1 MKPPSVLHL
10 DIDAF
15 FAAVEEALDPSLR
28 GKPLIVGGLAHERGV
43 VCTASYAARRFGV
56 HSGMA
61 LRTAAKK
68 CPQAIFRRGR
78 FHLYS
83 RISGRFFACLRRFS
97 PRVEEV
103 SVDEA
108 YVDVGGSRYLCRS
121 VYELAARVK
130 AAAERETGLKISAG
144 LGCTRMGAKLAC
156 EAAKPGGLLWLH
168 DEEEFM
174 SQLTLDKIPGVGPQT
189 YFVLQGLSVR
199 RGRELKVKYP
209 ALWRKIFAG
218 PRAGG
223 SMERGLPEPANRSFS
238 RETTFPED
246 IRDDG
251 LLYSHLAYL
260 LDRLAVHLLRE
271 KLFAGRVE
279 VKVRFSDFSTFT
291 QRVSLPF
298 PTYSYFHLWQSAL
311 PLLQSLLGKKPLP
324 LRLVGAKV
332 EDLQAGRDI
341 LPFFSLRD
349 EKMTAGIAG
358 VKERFGFSSLRTARS
373 MLLEELY
380 PVEKEGMVLK
390 TASLTK

>member
-1 MKPPSVLHL
+1 MKTPAVLHL

-15 FAAVEEALDPSLR
+15 FAAVEETLDPSLR
-28 GKPLIVGGLAHERGV
+28 GKPVIVGGLAHERGV

-78 FHLYS
+78 YHLYS
-83 RISGRFFACLRRFS
+83 RISRQFFACLHRFS

-108 YVDVGGSRYLCRS
+108 YLDVSGSRYLCAS
-121 VYELAARVK
+121 VYELAARIK

-144 LGCTRMGAKLAC
+144 LGFSRLGAKLAC
-156 EAAKPGGLLWLH
+156 EAAKPGGLFWLH
-168 DEEEFM
+168 DEEELI

-189 YFVLQGLSVR
+189 YFILQGLGVR
-199 RGRELKVKYP
+199 RVHELKRKYIS
-209 ALWRKIFAG
+209 LWKKIFASHQN
-218 PRAGG
+218 GG
-223 SMERGLPEPANRSFS
+223 LERGRPEPASRSFS

-246 IRDDG
+246 IRDAG
-251 LLYSHLAYL
+251 MLYSHLAYL
-260 LDRLAVHLLRE
+260 LDRLAMQLLRE

-279 VKVRFSDFSTFT
+279 VKVRFSDFSTFC
-291 QRVSLPF
+291 QRAALPF

-311 PLLQSLLGKKPLP
+311 PLLQSLLAKKDLP
-324 LRLVGAKV
+324 LRLVGVKV
-332 EDLQAGRDI
+332 EDLQERRDI

-349 EKMTAGIAG
+349 EKMTAGINN
-358 VKERFGFSSLRTARS
+358 VKKRFGFSALSTARS
-373 MLLEELY
+373 LLLQDLY
-380 PVEKEGMVLK
+380 PLEREGIVLK

>member
-1 MKPPSVLHL
+1 MKTPTVLHL

-28 GKPLIVGGLAHERGV
+28 GKPLVVGGLAHERGV

-68 CPQAIFRRGR
+68 CPQAVFRRGR
-78 FHLYS
+78 YHLYS
-83 RISGRFFACLRRFS
+83 LISHRFFACLRRFS
-97 PRVEEV
+97 PRVEEM

-108 YVDVGGSRYLCRS
+108 YVDLGGSRYLCLS

-144 LGCTRMGAKLAC
+144 LGCTRLGAKLAC
-156 EAAKPGGLLWLH
+156 EAAKPGGLFWLH
-168 DEEEFM
+168 DEEEFIAG
-174 SQLTLDKIPGVGPQT
+174 LTLDKVPGVGPQT
-189 YFVLQGLSVR
+189 YFVFQGLGMR

-209 ALWRKIFAG
+209 ALWRKVFAG
-218 PRAGG
+218 QYAGG
-223 SMERGLPEPANRSFS
+223 MERERPAPANPSLS

-246 IRDDG
+246 IREPG
-251 LLYSHLAYL
+251 MLHSHLAYL
-260 LDRLAVHLLRE
+260 LERLAVQLLRE

-279 VKVRFSDFSTFT
+279 VKARFSDFSTFT
-291 QRVSLPF
+291 QRAALPF
-298 PTYSYFHLWQSAL
+298 PTFSYFHLWQAAL
-311 PLLQSLLGKKPLP
+311 PLLRSLLARKDLP

-332 EDLQAGRDI
+332 GDLQASRDI

-349 EKMTAGIAG
+349 EQLTAGIAG
-358 VKERFGFSSLRTARS
+358 VKERFGFSSLRNGRS

-380 PVEKEGMVLK
+380 PLEKEGMVLK

>member
-1 MKPPSVLHL
+1 MRTPSVLHL

-15 FAAVEEALDPSLR
+15 FAAVEEALEPALR

-43 VCTASYAARRFGV
+43 VCTASYAARRYGV

-68 CPQAIFRRGR
+68 CPHAVFRRGR
-78 FHLYS
+78 YHLYS
-83 RISGRFFACLRRFS
+83 RISGQFFACLRRFS
-97 PRVEEV
+97 PRIEEV

-108 YVDVGGSRYLCRS
+108 YVDVGGSRYLSPS
-121 VYELAARVK
+121 VYELAACVK

-144 LGCTRMGAKLAC
+144 LGFTRLGAKLAC
-156 EAAKPGGLLWLH
+156 EAAKPGGLFWLH
-168 DEEEFM
+168 DEEEFI
-174 SQLTLDKIPGVGPQT
+174 SQLTLDKVPGVGPQT
-189 YFVLQGLSVR
+189 YFVLQGLGMR

-209 ALWRKIFAG
+209 AMWRKIFAG
-218 PRAGG
+218 QFAGG
-223 SMERGLPEPANRSFS
+223 MERERPAPASRSLS

-246 IRDDG
+246 IREPG
-251 LLYSHLAYL
+251 MLHSHLAYL
-260 LDRLAVHLLRE
+260 LDRLAVQLLRE

-291 QRVSLPF
+291 QRAALPF
-298 PTYSYFHLWQSAL
+298 PTYSYFHLWQGAQ
-311 PLLQSLLGKKPLP
+311 PLLRSLLGKRDLP

-349 EKMTAGIAG
+349 EKMTAGIAS
-358 VKERFGFSSLRTARS
+358 VKERFGFSSLRNARS

-380 PVEKEGMVLK
+380 PIEREGMVLK

>member
-1 MKPPSVLHL
+1 MKAPAVLHL

-15 FAAVEEALDPSLR
+15 FAAVEEALEPALR

-68 CPQAIFRRGR
+68 CPQAVFRRGR

-83 RISGRFFACLRRFS
+83 RISGQFFACLRRFS
-97 PRVEEV
+97 PRVEEI

-108 YVDVGGSRYLCRS
+108 YVDLAGSRYLSSS
-121 VYELAARVK
+121 VYDLAARVK
-130 AAAERETGLKISAG
+130 AAVERETGLKISAG
-144 LGCTRMGAKLAC
+144 LGGTRLGAKLAC
-156 EAAKPGGLLWLH
+156 EAAKPGGLFWLH
-168 DEEEFM
+168 DEAEFI

-189 YFVLQGLSVR
+189 YFVLQGLGVR
-199 RGRELKVKYP
+199 RGRELQVKYP
-209 ALWRKIFAG
+209 ALWRKVFAG
-218 PRAGG
+218 QYAGG
-223 SMERGLPEPANRSFS
+223 MERGLPAPASRSFS

-246 IRDDG
+246 IREPG
-251 LLYSHLAYL
+251 MLRSHLAYL
-260 LDRLAVHLLRE
+260 LDRLAVQLLRE
-271 KLFAGRVE
+271 KLFAVRVE

-291 QRVSLPF
+291 QRAALPF

-311 PLLQSLLGKKPLP
+311 PLLRALLGRKDLP

-358 VKERFGFSSLRTARS
+358 VKERFGFSSLRNARS

-380 PVEKEGMVLK
+380 PVEREGMVLK

>member
-1 MKPPSVLHL
+1 MKTPAVLHL

-15 FAAVEEALDPSLR
+15 FAAVEETLDPSLR
-28 GKPLIVGGLAHERGV
+28 GKPVIVGGLAHERGV

-61 LRTAAKK
+61 LRTAARK

-78 FHLYS
+78 YHLYS
-83 RISGRFFACLRRFS
+83 RISRQFFACLHRFS

-108 YVDVGGSRYLCRS
+108 YLDVSGSRYLCAS
-121 VYELAARVK
+121 VYELAARIK

-144 LGCTRMGAKLAC
+144 LGFSRLGAKLAC
-156 EAAKPGGLLWLH
+156 EAAKPGGLFWLH
-168 DEEEFM
+168 DEEELI

-189 YFVLQGLSVR
+189 YFILQGLGVR
-199 RGRELKVKYP
+199 RVHELKRKYIS
-209 ALWRKIFAG
+209 LWKKIFASHQN
-218 PRAGG
+218 GG
-223 SMERGLPEPANRSFS
+223 LERGRPEPASRSFS

-246 IRDDG
+246 IRDAG
-251 LLYSHLAYL
+251 MLYSHLAYL
-260 LDRLAVHLLRE
+260 LDRLAMQLLRE

-279 VKVRFSDFSTFT
+279 VKVRFSDFSTFC
-291 QRVSLPF
+291 QRAALPF

-311 PLLQSLLGKKPLP
+311 PLLQSLLAKKDLP
-324 LRLVGAKV
+324 LRLVGVKV
-332 EDLQAGRDI
+332 EDLQERRDI

-349 EKMTAGIAG
+349 EKMTAGINS
-358 VKERFGFSSLRTARS
+358 VKKRFGFSALSTARS
-373 MLLEELY
+373 LLLQDLY
-380 PVEKEGMVLK
+380 PLEREGIVLK

>member
-1 MKPPSVLHL
+1 VRTPSVLHL

-15 FAAVEEALDPSLR
+15 FAAVEEALEPSLR

-43 VCTASYAARRFGV
+43 VCTASYAARRYGV

-68 CPQAIFRRGR
+68 CPHAVFRRGR
-78 FHLYS
+78 YHLYS
-83 RISGRFFACLRRFS
+83 RISGQFFACLRRFS
-97 PRVEEV
+97 PRIEEV

-108 YVDVGGSRYLCRS
+108 YVDVGGSRYLSPS
-121 VYELAARVK
+121 VYELAACVK
-130 AAAERETGLKISAG
+130 ATAERETGLKISAG
-144 LGCTRMGAKLAC
+144 LGFTRLGAKLAC
-156 EAAKPGGLLWLH
+156 EAAKPGGLFWLH
-168 DEEEFM
+168 DEEEFI
-174 SQLTLDKIPGVGPQT
+174 SQLTLDKVPGVGPQT
-189 YFVLQGLSVR
+189 YFVLQGLGMR

-209 ALWRKIFAG
+209 AMWRKIFAG
-218 PRAGG
+218 QYAGG
-223 SMERGLPEPANRSFS
+223 MERERPAPASRSLN

-246 IRDDG
+246 IREPG
-251 LLYSHLAYL
+251 MLHSHLAYL
-260 LDRLAVHLLRE
+260 LDRLAVQLLRE

-291 QRVSLPF
+291 QRAALPF
-298 PTYSYFHLWQSAL
+298 PTYSYFHLWQVAL
-311 PLLQSLLGKKPLP
+311 PLLRSLLGRRELP

-349 EKMTAGIAG
+349 EKMTAAIAG
-358 VKERFGFSSLRTARS
+358 VKERFGFSSLRSARS

-380 PVEKEGMVLK
+380 PVEREGMVLK

>member
-1 MKPPSVLHL
+1 MKAPSVLHL

-28 GKPLIVGGLAHERGV
+28 GKPLVVGGLAHERGV
-43 VCTASYAARRFGV
+43 VCTASYAARRYGV

-68 CPQAIFRRGR
+68 CPQAVFRRGR
-78 FHLYS
+78 YHLYS
-83 RISGRFFACLRRFS
+83 RISQQFFACLRRFS

-103 SVDEA
+103 SIDEA
-108 YVDVGGSRYLCRS
+108 YVDLGGSRYLCRS

-130 AAAERETGLKISAG
+130 AAAERETGLKIAAG
-144 LGCTRMGAKLAC
+144 LGGTRLGAKLAC

-168 DEEEFM
+168 DEEEFI
-174 SQLTLDKIPGVGPQT
+174 SHLTLDKIPGVGPQT
-189 YFVLQGLSVR
+189 YFVLQGLGVR
-199 RGRELKVKYP
+199 RGRELKVRYP
-209 ALWRKIFAG
+209 AMWRKIFAG
-218 PRAGG
+218 QYAG
-223 SMERGLPEPANRSFS
+223 SMERGRPAPASRSFS

-246 IRDDG
+246 IREPG
-251 LLYSHLAYL
+251 MLCSHLAYL
-260 LDRLAVHLLRE
+260 LDRLAVQLLRE
-271 KLFAGRVE
+271 RLYAGRVE

-291 QRVSLPF
+291 QRAALPF

-311 PLLQSLLGKKPLP
+311 PLLQSLLGRKDLP

-349 EKMTAGIAG
+349 EQLTAGIG
-358 VKERFGFSSLRTARS
+358 SVKERFGFSSLRNARS